1 VTVKGSAPPGATAGD
16 LAVVGGGVIGLAV
29 AWRAALAGL
38 RVTVVDPAPGGGASW
53 AAAGM
58 LAPVTEVHY
67 GEQALLR
74 LNLAAA
80 ERWPSFAAELEEAAG
95 RPVGYRACG
104 TLTVARDADDLAAID
119 DLYRFQRG
127 LGLGVERLR
136 GRECRRLEPG
146 LAPGVR
152 GGVLAPGDHQV
163 DNRALVGALLA
174 AVARAGVVLRAA
186 RVTGVRVAGERARG
200 VVLDGGETLAA
211 GAVVLAA
218 GCWSGALDGLDPA
231 LLPPVRPVKGQLLH
245 LRGPVASPLAQ
256 RNVRGVEVYL
266 VPRADGRV
274 VVGATVEEQG
284 FDLRVTAG
292 AVHRLLRAATELL
305 PDVEELELTE
315 TVAGL
320 RPGSPDNAPLL
331 GPTGLDGLL
340 VASGHYRNGILLTP
354 VTADAIC
361 ELLTSGQVPAAIAPF
376 SPRRF
381 ERAGP
386 ASPASASPWGS
397 GGLMERS
404 GSPPVDRGSGGLME
418 PSGSPPEER
427 VSSA

>member
-1 VTVKGSAPPGATAGD
+1 VTVKSASSAAPAGD

-29 AWRAALAGL
+29 AWRAASAGL
-38 RVTVVDPAPGGGASW
+38 RVTVIDPAPGGGASW

-80 ERWPSFAAELEEAAG
+80 ARWPRFAMELEEAAG
-95 RPVGYRACG
+95 RPVGYLACG

-119 DLYRFQRG
+119 DLYRFQQG
-127 LGLGVERLR
+127 LGLEVDRLR
-136 GRECRRLEPG
+136 SRECRSLEPG

-152 GGVLAPGDHQV
+152 GGVLVPGDHQV
-163 DNRALVGALLA
+163 DNRALVGGLLA
-174 AVARAGVVLRAA
+174 AAARAGVVLRPAMA
-186 RVTGVRVAGERARG
+186 RGLRVAGGRVRG
-200 VVLDGGETLAA
+200 LVLDDGEALAA
-211 GAVVLAA
+211 GTVVLAA
-218 GCWSGALDGLDPA
+218 GGWSGTLDGLDPA

-245 LRGPVASPLAQ
+245 LRGPASEPLAR
-256 RNVRGVEVYL
+256 RNVRGLEAYV

-284 FDLRVTAG
+284 FDQRVTAG
-292 AVHRLLRAATELL
+292 AVHHLLHAAAELL
-305 PDVEELELTE
+305 PDVDELELTE

-331 GPTGLDGLL
+331 GETGLDGLV
-340 VASGHYRNGILLTP
+340 VATGHYRNGILLTP
-354 VTADAIC
+354 VTAEAIT
-361 ELLTSGQVPAAIAPF
+361 ELLVDGRTPEAIVPF

-381 ERAGP
+381 DRAGAGGP
-386 ASPASASPWGS
+386 LQRAGS
-397 GGLMERS
+397 GLG
-404 GSPPVDRGSGGLME
+404 
-418 PSGSPPEER
+418 
-427 VSSA
+427 SSA

>member
-1 VTVKGSAPPGATAGD
+1 MTVKGSAPQGATAGD

-29 AWRAALAGL
+29 AWRAATTGL

-80 ERWPSFAAELEEAAG
+80 ERWPAFAAELSDAAG

-104 TLTVARDADDLAAID
+104 TLTVARDADDLAAIE
-119 DLYRFQRG
+119 DLYRFQQG
-127 LGLGVERLR
+127 LGLAVERLR
-136 GRECRRLEPG
+136 GRECRGLEPG

-174 AVARAGVVLRAA
+174 AVARAGVVLRPA
-186 RVTGVRVAGERARG
+186 RATGLRVAGERVRG
-200 VVLDGGETLAA
+200 VLLDGGELLPA

-245 LRGPVASPLAQ
+245 LRGPAAAPLAQ

-284 FDLRVTAG
+284 FDQRVTAG
-292 AVHRLLRAATELL
+292 AVFRLLRAATELL

-361 ELLTSGQVPAAIAPF
+361 ELLTSGQVPATIAAF

-386 ASPASASPWGS
+386 ASASLGGS

-404 GSPPVDRGSGGLME
+404 GSPPVNRGSGGLME
-418 PSGSPPEER
+418 RSGSPPEYK